1 MEEVTDDKEEIQS
14 TRIDNEEIFIIVKE
28 KEDWFETCEAI
39 YHIVLVQDPSTSIY
53 KVHHWTI
60 VDDVQS
66 MVLV

>member
-53 KVHHWTI
+53 KVHH
-60 VDDVQS
+60 
-66 MVLV
+66 